1 MSIIAIE
8 GMKFHAFHGCLPEE
22 LVTGNTFIVDLY
34 IETDTTKAEESDD
47 LNDTIDYAA
56 AYNLVKQE
64 MGIPSKLLEH
74 LGRRILNAIKNTFEN
89 VEFAEVKVSKM
100 NPPINGQ
107 AESVSV
113 NLSV

>member
-1 MSIIAIE
+1 MSTIAIE

-22 LVTGNTFIVDLY
+22 QLTGNTFIVDLY
-34 IETDTTKAEESDD
+34 IKTDTTKAEESDD
-47 LNDTIDYAA
+47 LNDTIDYVA

-64 MGIPSKLLEH
+64 MEIPSKLLEH
-74 LGRRILNAIKNTFEN
+74 LGRRILNAIKDTFEK

-113 NLSV
+113 SIIA